1 MTNKY
6 MKSCST
12 SVLIKDVP
20 IKTTRRYLGCK
31 RQEDDRSS
39 AVKLNEITWR
49 PYHLFRNLAAPAVG
63 IRSSERVLSG
73 SPVYIAFSAA
83 LTTSVFG
90 GGPP

>member
-1 MTNKY
+1 

-12 SVLIKDVP
+12 SVLIKDVQ

-73 SPVYIAFSAA
+73 SPVYIEFSAA